1 MLIFGI
7 TLSQNEAVME
17 KNYLSV
23 DVLNENDK
31 GFRRSMN
38 LFIPAEI
45 GNNGKINAKEGPRDG
60 LDLSLKPK
68 TQILDTTCDQSC
80 VTTH

>member
-1 MLIFGI
+1 MLIVGI

-17 KNYLSV
+17 KDYLSV
-23 DVLNENDK
+23 DVLDKNDE

-45 GNNGKINAKEGPRDG
+45 GHNGKINAEK
-60 LDLSLKPK
+60 
-68 TQILDTTCDQSC
+68 
-80 VTTH
+80 

>member
-7 TLSQNEAVME
+7 TSSQNKAVME
-17 KNYLSV
+17 KDYLSV
-23 DVLNENDK
+23 DVLDENDE

-45 GNNGKINAKEGPRDG
+45 GYNGKINAEK
-60 LDLSLKPK
+60 
-68 TQILDTTCDQSC
+68 
-80 VTTH
+80 

>member
-7 TLSQNEAVME
+7 TLSQNKAVME
-17 KNYLSV
+17 KDDLSV
-23 DVLNENDK
+23 DVLDENNK

-45 GNNGKINAKEGPRDG
+45 GHNGKINAEE
-60 LDLSLKPK
+60 
-68 TQILDTTCDQSC
+68 
-80 VTTH
+80 

>member
-17 KNYLSV
+17 KDYLSV
-23 DVLNENDK
+23 DVLDEDDK
-31 GFRRSMN
+31 SFRRSMD

-45 GNNGKINAKEGPRDG
+45 RNNGKINAEE
-60 LDLSLKPK
+60 
-68 TQILDTTCDQSC
+68 
-80 VTTH
+80 